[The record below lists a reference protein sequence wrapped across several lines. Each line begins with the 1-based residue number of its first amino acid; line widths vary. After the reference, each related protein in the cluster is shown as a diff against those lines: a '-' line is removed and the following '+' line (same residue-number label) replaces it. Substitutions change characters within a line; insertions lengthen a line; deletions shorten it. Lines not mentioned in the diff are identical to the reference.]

1 MLWYRKISDIWINLF
16 VSDES
21 VRLELARAKQA
32 VELLEMK
39 TAAQSEIIAAYRDSL
54 ECFQNEKRLAS
65 ALHMADLSQLTKP
78 KT

>member
-1 MLWYRKISDIWINLF
+1 MAEIGTNQPQGLIGHGDLSKA
-16 VSDES
+16 
-21 VRLELARAKQA
+21 LEIAHQEN
-32 VELLEMK
+32 ELLQMK
-39 TAAQSEIIAAYRDSL
+39 IAAQAEIIAAYRDSL

>member
-1 MLWYRKISDIWINLF
+1 
-16 VSDES
+16 
-21 VRLELARAKQA
+21 
-32 VELLEMK
+32 MK

-65 ALHMADLSQLTKP
+65 AMHMADLSQLTKP